1 MTKNL
6 QVWIS
11 FSLLAFCWLWLL
23 ICFTATRQAW
33 WNSLW
38 VGMMLSGFSVLT
50 AVRNVNSVFGMLA
63 LIPAIATF
71 VLLAIMKFG

>member
-1 MTKNL
+1 
-6 QVWIS
+6 
-11 FSLLAFCWLWLL
+11 
-23 ICFTATRQAW
+23 
-33 WNSLW
+33 
-38 VGMMLSGFSVLT
+38 VLT